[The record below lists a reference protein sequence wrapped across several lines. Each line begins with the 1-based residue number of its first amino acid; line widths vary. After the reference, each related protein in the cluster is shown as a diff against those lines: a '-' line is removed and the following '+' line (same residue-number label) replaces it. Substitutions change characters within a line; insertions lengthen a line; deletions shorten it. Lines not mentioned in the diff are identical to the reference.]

1 VSAGS
6 LLAAA
11 AGIERGGRAVTTIRE
26 RDAELTDV
34 ESPEEWIS
42 HATWQAHADRR
53 ALLAAGDRLAAAAQ
67 VYLVH
72 LNVEQGPDNS
82 EQMLAWAETDYRLV
96 EALRPALSA
105 WKAATG

>member
-1 VSAGS
+1 MRVPADLPYVAGA
-6 LLAAA
+6 LQEAMF
-11 AGIERGGRAVTTIRE
+11 
-26 RDAELTDV
+26 
-34 ESPEEWIS
+34 
-42 HATWQAHADRR
+42 DRR

-67 VYLVH
+67 VYLLH

-82 EQMLAWAETDYRLV
+82 EQMLTWAETDYRLV